1 MPRKKKSKNNEF
13 EKGDLVG
20 ISSNY
25 NLGLVGIIIDCDMPA
40 HKYSFPWLVLRPNGF
55 KKWERNDNLEL
66 IAKAK
71 Q

>member
-25 NLGLVGIIIDCDMPA
+25 NLRLVEYGIIIDCDVPA
-40 HKYSFPWLVLRPNGF
+40 HKYSFPWLVLRPDGF
-55 KKWERNDNLEL
+55 KKWERNHNLKL
-66 IAKAK
+66 MAKA
-71 Q
+71 